1 MGLIGTRDRE
11 EEPILWY
18 NTMPYEYGN
27 GAQEKLEP
35 S

>member
-1 MGLIGTRDRE
+1 MSLVGAGNKE
-11 EEPILWY
+11 VEPILWY
-18 NTMPYEYGN
+18 NMMPYEYGN